1 MLRLL
6 PTRTS
11 WQTGIDNLVNKIEK
25 NRVEIFTEWNSN
37 INMLSDDL
45 IVISTGSYWSTKGYS
60 PYRPER
66 DGIPRQGDT
75 NVWDISSAILAVNR
89 DPEALGKRIVI
100 VDESGD
106 YLPLG
111 LAEILSKQGI
121 TVDLISPK
129 PFIGAETQRTLDMP
143 HVFPRL
149 KKAGVNFLALNFIE
163 KIENDI
169 VHIYDIWDGDSRQ
182 IENVDTVV
190 LSISRVPN
198 EKFYIEQSRAFS
210 FTMRIGDVVAP
221 RKLEAI
227 IFEAE
232 KTAREI

>member
-11 WQTGIDNLVNKIEK
+11 WQTGIDNLVNRIEK
-25 NRVEIFTEWNSN
+25 NKVEIFTEWDLDIN
-37 INMLSDDL
+37 ILSDDL
-45 IVISTGSYWSTKGYS
+45 IVIATGSYWSTKGYS

-66 DGIPRQGDT
+66 DGIPRQGNT
-75 NVWDISSAILAVNR
+75 NVLDISSAILAVNR
-89 DPEALGKRIVI
+89 NPQALGNRIVI
-100 VDESGD
+100 VDETGD

-111 LAEILSKQGI
+111 LAEILSNEGV

-143 HVFPRL
+143 HLFPRL
-149 KKAGVNFLALNFIE
+149 KKAGVNLIALNFIE
-163 KIENDI
+163 KIEKNV
-169 VHIYDIWDGDSRQ
+169 VHIYDIWDGNSRQ
-182 IENVDTVV
+182 IENVDSVV
-190 LSISRVPN
+190 LAISRIPN
-198 EKFYIEQSRAFS
+198 DKFYIDHSPEFS
-210 FTMRIGDVVAP
+210 SMKRIGDVVAP